1 MTQEVTTM
9 TGQEE
14 SQMPFR
20 KMQRLIRGYNFNG
33 NNLEPILGYSAKTI
47 RKKIEDPRELTL
59 GDLEKLCRDGHIPME
74 EIREA
79 MVL

>member
-1 MTQEVTTM
+1 
-9 TGQEE
+9 
-14 SQMPFR
+14 MPRLKERPIPFQ
-20 KMQRLIRGYNFNG
+20 KMQRLIRGYNYNG

-59 GDLEKLCRDGHIPME
+59 GDLEKLCRGGHIPME